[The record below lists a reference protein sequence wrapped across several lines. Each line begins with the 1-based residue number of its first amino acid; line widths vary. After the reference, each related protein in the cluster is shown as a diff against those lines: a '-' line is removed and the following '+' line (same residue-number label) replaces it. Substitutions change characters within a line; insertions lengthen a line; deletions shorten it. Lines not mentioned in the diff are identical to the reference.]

1 MHAPSSMHIAYSS
14 GSSARLPERIIGPAT
29 ISFLFV
35 VDTAWVWM
43 LVVQNH
49 PWTTTTTIIKK
60 DTSNCTHF
68 ICSDTLFYGKQQHI
82 VGCVKP
88 ISAAAPYCPSWP
100 YKLLWPFVCLHTIQ
114 TYIYYSMDRLNNG
127 QRRDAG
133 GYIHNIMCLS
143 RLTKIDG
150 CLNDHRSTRA
160 PSLSHF
166 CLPYE

>member
-49 PWTTTTTIIKK
+49 PWTTTTTTTIIKK

-88 ISAAAPYCPSWP
+88 ISAAAAYYTVHHGLTNCSGLLYVCTQ
-100 YKLLWPFVCLHTIQ
+100 YKPIYTIVW
-114 TYIYYSMDRLNNG
+114 TD
-127 QRRDAG
+127 
-133 GYIHNIMCLS
+133 
-143 RLTKIDG
+143 
-150 CLNDHRSTRA
+150 
-160 PSLSHF
+160 
-166 CLPYE
+166 